1 MKTLLRACALAF
13 AAPLSAL
20 SQQSQSQTPAAARP
34 EVLVLGVYHMA
45 NPGQDLF
52 NMKADDVLAPKR
64 QQEIA
69 QLIEVLKRFNPTK
82 VAIEANTGSQRVARE
97 YSEYLSGKRALTNNE
112 IDQIGY
118 RLAKELGHKAV
129 YPVDA
134 DGEFPYLPVSNYAK
148 ANGRSKELEALMGE
162 VGEMVKAQ
170 DAYLQSHTVLETL
183 LYMNADEK
191 VARDV
196 GLYYREAHIGEP
208 YDWAGADLVSEWFRR
223 NMRIFSNVMQIADSP
238 NERILVIFGAGHL
251 GWLRQDFAN
260 DPSVRLRKLAEF
272 AR

>member
-1 MKTLLRACALAF
+1 
-13 AAPLSAL
+13 
-20 SQQSQSQTPAAARP
+20 
-34 EVLVLGVYHMA
+34 
-45 NPGQDLF
+45 
-52 NMKADDVLAPKR
+52 
-64 QQEIA
+64 
-69 QLIEVLKRFNPTK
+69 
-82 VAIEANTGSQRVARE
+82 
-97 YSEYLSGKRALTNNE
+97 
-112 IDQIGY
+112 
-118 RLAKELGHKAV
+118 
-129 YPVDA
+129 
-134 DGEFPYLPVSNYAK
+134 
-148 ANGRSKELEALMGE
+148 MGE